1 MLVQMEYQIST
12 DEEKKLLQKLGE
24 RSDTDA
30 LRIKRY
36 LAMPDLSRTDGS
48 PLKELVERARSVP
61 SLKNLDNIII
71 PEVVPASISFDLFDF
86 APDHPARN
94 PSDTYFIDDK
104 NILRTH
110 DTVMWYYYLQLPE
123 VKARAA
129 RGETIGTVCY
139 GKVYRKDEIDNRHM
153 NVFHQFGGWL
163 LQPDTVGIMPLDRL
177 KEVLSEVVEALF
189 GTDVEYRF
197 LDDTF
202 PYTDPSLQVEVKVG
216 DPSSGPGASRWIE
229 ILGGGMPKK
238 SVLKNFGLE
247 GYNGWAFGFGL
258 ERLAIISMELPDI
271 RLLWSADPRITAQLR
286 LGQKYKEVSKYP
298 PVVRDISFVAPP
310 NFAPNNYFDLIRET
324 VGEELTEEVKL
335 IDTYK
340 NKEKFGDNTSYAY
353 RITYRSLERTLTNDE
368 VDTLHKKLE
377 AATAAQ
383 YGAKV
388 R

>member
-1 MLVQMEYQIST
+1 MEYRVST
-12 DEEKKLLQKLGE
+12 DEEKKLIAGLAG

-36 LAMPDLSRTDGS
+36 LSMPDLSRTEGS
-48 PLKELVERARSVP
+48 PLKALVERARATP
-61 SLKNLDNIII
+61 SLKDLDNIVI
-71 PEVVPASISFDLFDF
+71 PEVVPASVSFDLFDF
-86 APDHPARN
+86 ASDHPARGA
-94 PSDTYFIDDK
+94 SDTYYLDAK

-129 RGETIGTVCY
+129 LQEPIGTVCY

-153 NVFHQFGGWL
+153 NVFHQFGGWY
-163 LQPDTVGIMPLDRL
+163 LQPDAMGLMPLQKL
-177 KEVLSEVVEALF
+177 KDVLSEVVEALF
-189 GTDVEYRF
+189 GKAVEYRF

-202 PYTDPSLQVEVKVG
+202 PYTDPSLQVEVKVN
-216 DPSSGPGASRWIE
+216 DRWIE

-238 SVLKNFGLE
+238 SVLKNFGLQ

-271 RLLWSADPRITAQLR
+271 RLLWSRDPRVVKQLV

-298 PVVRDISFVAPP
+298 AVVRDISFVAPP
-310 NFAPNNYFDLIRET
+310 DFAPNNYFDLIRET
-324 VGEELTEEVKL
+324 VGEDMTEEVKL

-340 NKEKFGDNTSYAY
+340 NVEKFGDNTSYTY
-353 RITYRSLERTLTNDE
+353 RITYRSTERTLRSDE